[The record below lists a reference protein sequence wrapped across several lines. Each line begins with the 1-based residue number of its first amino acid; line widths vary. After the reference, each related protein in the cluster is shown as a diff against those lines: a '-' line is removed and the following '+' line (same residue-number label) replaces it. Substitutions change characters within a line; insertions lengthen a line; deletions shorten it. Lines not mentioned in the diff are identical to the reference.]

1 MVTTILVPLD
11 RSPFAEAALP
21 SARWIASRTGARLHL
36 FLAHQP
42 VPVLVGV
49 AEALASAPAADL
61 EAIER
66 ERSYLASAA
75 ELLARADRK
84 PVLTNVGEGPAGAAI
99 VEEAAR
105 IEADL
110 IVMSTHGR
118 GALGRFWLGSVADHV
133 IRHVNI
139 PVLLVR
145 PGESGPEVEAP
156 EIRGILVPLD
166 LSPLSRAILD
176 PLVEFAALA
185 QAPVTLLHVVSLHAR
200 TVAPGV
206 PYPIAED
213 PALLDVQRAHAQCQ
227 LEEVAGE
234 LRLRGIA
241 ASTRVVIA
249 THGAEGILNILAE
262 PGYDLVAMA
271 SHGESGFRRLLLGSV
286 TSQVIR
292 GAAKRILVLCP
303 PEVPQPRPPHDSRP
317 HRED

>member
-1 MVTTILVPLD
+1 MFTTMLVPLD

-21 SARWIASRTGARLHL
+21 SARWIASRSGGRLHL

-49 AEALASAPAADL
+49 AEALASAPAPDL
-61 EAIER
+61 EAFRR
-66 ERSYLASAA
+66 ERSYLVDTAIGL
-75 ELLARADRK
+75 ERADGQ
-84 PVLTNVGEGPAGAAI
+84 PVLTHVGEGPPGAEI

-105 IEADL
+105 IGADL

-118 GALGRFWLGSVADHV
+118 GALGRLWPGSVADHV
-133 IRHVNI
+133 VRHVSVPI
-139 PVLLVR
+139 LLVR
-145 PGESGPEVEAP
+145 PGEPGSAGDSP

-166 LSPLSRAILD
+166 LSPLSRTILD

-185 QAPVTLLHVVSLHAR
+185 HAPVTLLHVVSLR
-200 TVAPGV
+200 TQTVAPGV

-213 PALLDVQRAHAQCQ
+213 PSLLDVQRANAECQ
-227 LEEVAGE
+227 LEMVAGE

-241 ASTRVVIA
+241 VSTRVVIA
-249 THGAEGILNILAE
+249 FHAAAGVLDTLAE

-271 SHGESGFRRLLLGSV
+271 THGEGGFRRLLLGSV

-292 GAAKRILVLCP
+292 GAAKRVLVLRP
-303 PEVPQPRPPHDSRP
+303 PEALRH
-317 HRED
+317 